1 MRRAQPPHAQR
12 PKASASEPLKG
23 GVHALINEAGR
34 LGPFGQHARG
44 STRRSGRAVP
54 GDLKPNLLKAKERF
68 TSGAVTG
75 AVSGALSG
83 ALSGAGELAVARTN
97 SPSSLTKSSSSLAEA
112 EGAPATAPG
121 HAWTV
126 HDGEQLLL
134 DLRSGLQREVIASL
148 MAS

>member
-1 MRRAQPPHAQR
+1 
-12 PKASASEPLKG
+12 
-23 GVHALINEAGR
+23 
-34 LGPFGQHARG
+34 LGPFGQHAAG

-54 GDLKPNLLKAKERF
+54 GGLQPHLLKAKERF

-75 AVSGALSG
+75 AVSG

-112 EGAPATAPG
+112 EGAPNTAPAL
-121 HAWTV
+121 AWTV

-148 MAS
+148 LPYLPP

>member
-34 LGPFGQHARG
+34 LGPFGQHAPG
-44 STRRSGRAVP
+44 STRRSERAVP
-54 GDLKPNLLKAKERF
+54 GGVQPHLLRAKERF
-68 TSGAVTG
+68 TSGAV
-75 AVSGALSG
+75 
-83 ALSGAGELAVARTN
+83 SGAGVLAVARTN

-112 EGAPATAPG
+112 VGAPATAPG

>member
-1 MRRAQPPHAQR
+1 M
-12 PKASASEPLKG
+12 
-23 GVHALINEAGR
+23 HALINEAGR
-34 LGPFGQHARG
+34 LGPFGQHAPG

-54 GDLKPNLLKAKERF
+54 GGVQPHLLKAKERF

-83 ALSGAGELAVARTN
+83 AGELAVARTN
-97 SPSSLTKSSSSLAEA
+97 SPSSLTKSLLTKSSSSFAEA
-112 EGAPATAPG
+112 EGAPDAAPG

-148 MAS
+148 LPSLPP